1 MMAGKY
7 VGASRAIRW
16 DSKTESGE
24 RMASGTYFCQIE
36 AGGYTDT
43 RKMMILK

>member
-1 MMAGKY
+1 MAGKY

-24 RMASGTYFCQIE
+24 AVAGSIYFF
-36 AGGYTDT
+36 
-43 RKMMILK
+43 R